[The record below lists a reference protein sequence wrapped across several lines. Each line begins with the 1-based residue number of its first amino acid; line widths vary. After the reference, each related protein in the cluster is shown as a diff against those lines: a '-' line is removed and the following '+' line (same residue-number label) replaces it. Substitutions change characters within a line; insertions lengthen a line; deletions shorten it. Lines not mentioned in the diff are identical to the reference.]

1 MRNYGDTGLVT
12 KERSLEMVFMLNLQ
26 GMDIPIHLPH
36 FQQITMSGIE
46 TIR

>member
-12 KERSLEMVFMLNLQ
+12 RERSLERESMQNPQ

-36 FQQITMSGIE
+36 SQWIIMSG
-46 TIR
+46 TGTTR